1 MSSKPTKMRKRM
13 ATAPS
18 HLASKFTSA
27 RLGEKMRSKYNKRS
41 IRLRKGDSVK
51 VMRGEY
57 EGIEGKVTR
66 VFKDGYMSVEGVSRE
81 KVAGGTVPVRVHSS
95 KLEIMEINLDD
106 KWRREKL
113 NKGQDEEE
121 A

>member
-18 HLASKFTSA
+18 HLAIKFTSA
-27 RLGEKMRSKYNKRS
+27 RLSEKMRSKYNKRS
-41 IRLRKGDSVK
+41 LRLRKGDSVK

-57 EGIEGKVTR
+57 EGIEGKVTK
-66 VFKDGYMSVEGVSRE
+66 VFTDGYMSVEGVSRE
-81 KVAGGTVPVRVHSS
+81 KVAGGTVPVRLHSS

-106 KWRREKL
+106 KWRRDKL
-113 NKGQDEEE
+113 NKVQEES